1 MNKSKDSILFIG
13 DCSFWSTQAHEFLSN
28 TFDTV
33 TEVFWESGMPKN
45 HKVDLWSGDWIIS
58 FKSDLI
64 LRERVICSA
73 KKNAIN
79 FHPSPPKYRGIGGY
93 QYAVD
98 NRDECFGATCHYMD
112 KDIDHGEII
121 KTITFEIA
129 QNENPETLRQR
140 TAAYCLALFYEI
152 CIRIGRNLQLP
163 KSDTNWGEKLYTKK
177 ALANYLESK
186 GGILVTQN

>member
-1 MNKSKDSILFIG
+1 MNKSKDSVLFIS

-28 TFDTV
+28 TFQSV
-33 TEVFWESGMPKN
+33 TDVFWESGMPKSQ
-45 HKVDLWSGDWIIS
+45 KIDEWSGDWILC

-64 LRERVICSA
+64 LDERVICSA

-79 FHPSPPKYRGIGGY
+79 FHPSSPKYRGIGGY

-98 NRDECFGATCHYMD
+98 NHDEYFGATCHYID

-129 QNENPETLRQR
+129 QNENSETLRQR
-140 TAAYCLALFYEI
+140 TAAYCLSLFYEI
-152 CIRIGRNLQLP
+152 CIKISKNLELP
-163 KSDTNWGEKLYTKK
+163 KSDVNWGSTLYTRK
-177 ALANYLESK
+177 ALTHYLENK
-186 GGILVTQN
+186 RKILVT